1 MGRGKEGM
9 AKSESKT
16 RSTQQQPLVRQFSVF
31 LENKVGALLDLT
43 RTLSESN
50 VHVCG
55 ISVVDTA
62 DASVVRIVVDDP
74 ERCHEALAKAGIPA
88 NESNIVVVEMP
99 RGPEKLDTVLRSLVA
114 AEVNIQYTYSLMVR
128 PHDKA
133 LLALNCED
141 PEFARDVLLK
151 AEFSVLGQKDIS
163 R

>member
-1 MGRGKEGM
+1 M
-9 AKSESKT
+9 AKSESKV
-16 RSTQQQPLVRQFSVF
+16 RERVQQPLVRQFSVF
-31 LENKVGALLDLT
+31 LENKVGALLNLT
-43 RTLSESN
+43 RTLSDTN

-74 ERCHEALAKAGIPA
+74 EHCHDALGKANIPVS
-88 NESNIVVVEMP
+88 ESNLVVVEMP

-114 AEVNIQYTYSLMVR
+114 AEVNIQYTYSLMIR

-133 LLALNCED
+133 LLALSCED
-141 PEFARDVLLK
+141 PEFARDVLMK
-151 AEFSVLGQKDIS
+151 AGYRVLSQKDIS

>member
-1 MGRGKEGM
+1 M
-9 AKSESKT
+9 AQSEANVS
-16 RSTQQQPLVRQFSVF
+16 SSLQSPLVRQFSVF

-74 ERCHEALAKAGIPA
+74 ERCHEALASAGIPVS
-88 NESNIVVVEMP
+88 ESNLVVVEMP

-114 AEVNIQYTYSLMVR
+114 AEVNIQYTYSLMIR

-133 LLALNCED
+133 VLALHCED
-141 PEFARDVLLK
+141 AEFARDVLLK
-151 AEFSVLGQKDIS
+151 AGYSVLGQKDIS